1 MWVDDKVVVHDFVDR
16 RVLVAELHAA
26 PRLLVELIE
35 WIAVPV
41 AIAVDYGAEPPDAV
55 DLDRAVGR
63 ITRVI
68 GLWADYLMSD
78 PYFREAETAK
88 FFTVSIDPPAP
99 PDGRANYYL
108 DLPRII
114 QRPMWVLLRVSE
126 QEACE
131 GGEHRLTI
139 RIIEPH
145 DVAPALVLTSS
156 FVMRTQPELDA
167 QAEAHGD
174 HRDRGYTV
182 AAQVV
187 ARIPATMLGHH
198 AIELNVD
205 DDAPYR
211 MAYWIGTRQQA
222 FKSQRF
228 VDP

>member
-1 MWVDDKVVVHDFVDR
+1 VAYTVWVDDKVVVHDFVDR

-26 PRLLVELIE
+26 PRLLVEPVE

-41 AIAVDYGAEPPDAV
+41 AIAADYGAEPPDDV

-68 GLWADYLMSD
+68 GLWADHLLSD
-78 PYFREAETAK
+78 PYFREAKTAK
-88 FFTVSIDPPAP
+88 FFTLSRDPPES
-99 PDGRANYYL
+99 RANFYL
-108 DLPRII
+108 DLPATI

-126 QEACE
+126 QQACE

-156 FVMRTQPELDA
+156 FVMRTQPEHDA
-167 QAEAHGD
+167 QSEAHGD

-211 MAYWIGTRQQA
+211 VAYWIGTRQH
-222 FKSQRF
+222 F
-228 VDP
+228 VAP